1 LDELITEFQ
10 TSPLRRYYPYLYTDA
25 LYLKVFD
32 GVRFVSK
39 AVMIAIGI
47 NEEGYRKIRSTNVLE
62 RFNKEVKRRTK
73 VVGAFPCDG
82 SVLRLLIPLGV
93 DTNAK
98 WLDRKYVS

>member
-1 LDELITEFQ
+1 
-10 TSPLRRYYPYLYTDA
+10 
-25 LYLKVFD
+25 
-32 GVRFVSK
+32 
-39 AVMIAIGI
+39 
-47 NEEGYRKIRSTNVLE
+47 VLE

-98 WLDRKYVS
+98 WLDRK